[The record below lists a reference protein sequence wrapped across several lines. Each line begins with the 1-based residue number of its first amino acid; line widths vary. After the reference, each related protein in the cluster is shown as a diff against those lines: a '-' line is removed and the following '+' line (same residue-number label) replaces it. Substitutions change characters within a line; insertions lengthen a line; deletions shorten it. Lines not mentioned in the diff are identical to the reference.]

1 VLNRLDLPQGLH
13 APFVAVSAL
22 VVFAFANVVHA
33 SGFLA
38 VYLAGL
44 VLGTG
49 AIPAR
54 ATISAFHE
62 GLAWV
67 AQIAMFLTLGVLVF
81 PSTLLDYWWQGTLLA
96 LIICFVSR
104 PVAVF
109 ASTALQGFSVAERTL
124 LGWAGLRGAVPVVL
138 AIFPVIANVPHDDQL
153 FNVVFF
159 AVVISTILQGVSFV
173 PLAKGLGLTTSEPA
187 VPKPLM
193 ETGTVREL
201 GAEVVEYPVGDDD
214 AIIGRRVRE
223 LGLPRDSL
231 LNVIVR
237 QGQALPPR
245 GSTRIEAGDRLH
257 VLVLQAVAGE
267 FQVLL
272 ERWRHGPFEAA
283 PRRRPAVY
291 GRQVIFSTRP
301 WDESLGDP
309 AHPTAVAGVPVIER
323 MRIRR
328 DTRGALVA
336 LDDGRY
342 AVTGPSLAI
351 GSASDVQRYARGRL
365 ERATTDAEQGWWQ
378 EVIGA
383 VAR

>member
-1 VLNRLDLPQGLH
+1 VAVALCLLPFGYGRGEI
-13 APFVAVSAL
+13 AFVA
-22 VVFAFANVVHA
+22 
-33 SGFLA
+33 
-38 VYLAGL
+38 
-44 VLGTG
+44 
-49 AIPAR
+49 
-54 ATISAFHE
+54 
-62 GLAWV
+62 WV
-67 AQIAMFLTLGVLVF
+67 
-81 PSTLLDYWWQGTLLA
+81 
-96 LIICFVSR
+96 
-104 PVAVF
+104 
-109 ASTALQGFSVAERTL
+109 
-124 LGWAGLRGAVPVVL
+124 GLRGAVPVVL
-138 AIFPVIANVPHDDQL
+138 ATFPVVADVPHSTEL

-159 AVVISTILQGVSFV
+159 AVVISTIVQGVSFV
-173 PLAKGLGLTTSEPA
+173 PLANRLGVTTDEPA
-187 VPKPLM
+187 LPKPLM
-193 ETGTVREL
+193 ETGAIREL
-201 GAEVVEYPVGDDD
+201 GAEVVEYPVGEED
-214 AIIGRRVRE
+214 AIVGRRVRE

-237 QGQALPPR
+237 HGQALPPR

-267 FQVLL
+267 FQELL
-272 ERWRHGPFEAA
+272 ERWRQGPFEAV

-301 WDESLGDP
+301 WEDALGDP
-309 AHPTAVAGVPVIER
+309 AHPTEVAGVPVIER

-365 ERATTDAEQGWWQ
+365 ERARTDAEQGWWQ

>member
-1 VLNRLDLPQGLH
+1 V
-13 APFVAVSAL
+13 FVARP
-22 VVFAFANVVHA
+22 
-33 SGFLA
+33 
-38 VYLAGL
+38 
-44 VLGTG
+44 
-49 AIPAR
+49 I
-54 ATISAFHE
+54 AT
-62 GLAWV
+62 
-67 AQIAMFLTLGVLVF
+67 
-81 PSTLLDYWWQGTLLA
+81 
-96 LIICFVSR
+96 FVS
-104 PVAVF
+104 
-109 ASTALQGFSVAERTL
+109 TAAFGFNVREQIV

-138 AIFPVIANVPHDDQL
+138 AIFPVIADVPHDDQL

-159 AVVISTILQGVSFV
+159 AVVISTILQGVTFV
-173 PLAKGLGLTTSEPA
+173 PLAKRLRLTTTEPA
-187 VPKPLM
+187 LPKPLM
-193 ETGTVREL
+193 ETGAIREL
-201 GAEVVEYPVGDDD
+201 GAEVVEYPVGEED
-214 AIIGRRVRE
+214 AIVGRRVRE

-237 QGQALPPR
+237 HGQALPPR

-267 FQVLL
+267 FQELL
-272 ERWRHGPFEAA
+272 ERWRQGPFEAV

-301 WDESLGDP
+301 WDDALGDP
-309 AHPTAVAGVPVIER
+309 AHPTEVAGVPVIER

-365 ERATTDAEQGWWQ
+365 ERASTDAERGWWQ